1 MQTENKS
8 NNQKVSLEGLKSIEE
23 IYAQKMLPNMV
34 ELLKTGKTR
43 IEILIKN
50 AREKAKFLRN
60 ADSDLSKKDESSFST
75 NIAFENEVSKDNNSG
90 AVSSSAQEN
99 VSTIENVSAPLSEV
113 DNKVEIKS
121 TEVDDKREK
130 RVIESKDTHSQNKFD
145 KSNGDKRKENNKFNG
160 QSNFN
165 RNNAQNGERKQF
177 VRGDRQDFRQN
188 KTNNRPFGNQNG
200 MNQNRQY
207 NGQNP
212 QNRNKKIV
220 FADTSV
226 LENNTKNKHANSIS
240 KKKQEVKRYE
250 DSSRRKII
258 TKNGLSELDL
268 GADERFEG
276 RKLKKKNKGQ
286 DNPQFIKVESAV
298 ITTEKVSVKTLSEKI
313 GQTVASIIKKLML
326 LGTMA
331 TINTDI
337 DFATAELIADE
348 FNVKLEHKVEKTA
361 DEKLLEE
368 VKAQNEEGNTYHRS
382 PVVTVMGHVD
392 HGKTSLLDAIRN
404 TDVTSGE
411 AGGITQH
418 IGAYTIDYK
427 GNPITFID
435 TPGHEAFSAMRA
447 RGASVTDVA
456 ILVVAADDGVMP
468 QTKESIAQIKQ
479 AGVPMVVAIN
489 KIDKNDANPERIK
502 QQLAELDVMPEEWG
516 GDTVMVNISARNNIN
531 IDKLLEMVLLV
542 SEVSDLRCNL
552 DRSAIGTVIEAK
564 LDKGKGPVATVL
576 IQNGTLHVGDT
587 IISGLAVGRV
597 RAMMDDKGKNV
608 KSAGPSTPVS
618 VLGLDRVPN
627 AGDKILAVDEQVA
640 KQVVVDRK
648 NKVQIQKQNAQVSMS
663 AEELLKKMENKKPY
677 NVIVKTDVQGSYEAL
692 VHILNSI
699 ENEEIQVVCVHGG
712 VGAVNETDVDMAIA
726 SKAHI
731 IAFNTKAESNA
742 SNQAEE
748 RDIKI
753 DYYKVI
759 YEVIE
764 DVKKEIKALL
774 TPVYEEKVV
783 GHCEVRVLFKI
794 SRIGTVAGCYVL
806 DGKIPKN
813 AQIALMRNGEIVV
826 KTGIVTLQ
834 KDRQDV
840 KEVMAGYE
848 CGIKLDG
855 FDAIKEL
862 DIFEAIVLERV
873 ER

>member
-1 MQTENKS
+1 MQKENEKQQTVGFENLKFINTLQTQQVLSNLMKNLQTSKMRLDILAKKVEEKSNLIHLNKGNISNSVKTNDVEVENNKNNAELEVKEELNDKNIIEKTNNQKSPSMVSQRNEKGTDEKDNLARSKQYPNNPNKNYRDNNSMVVKRNFDADKNKQNAKGFENKS
-8 NNQKVSLEGLKSIEE
+8 NKQFQGYKNGNFNKPFQTANSQQPKNS
-23 IYAQKMLPNMV
+23 YAQ
-34 ELLKTGKTR
+34 
-43 IEILIKN
+43 
-50 AREKAKFLRN
+50 
-60 ADSDLSKKDESSFST
+60 
-75 NIAFENEVSKDNNSG
+75 
-90 AVSSSAQEN
+90 
-99 VSTIENVSAPLSEV
+99 
-113 DNKVEIKS
+113 
-121 TEVDDKREK
+121 
-130 RVIESKDTHSQNKFD
+130 
-145 KSNGDKRKENNKFNG
+145 NNK
-160 QSNFN
+160 
-165 RNNAQNGERKQF
+165 
-177 VRGDRQDFRQN
+177 
-188 KTNNRPFGNQNG
+188 
-200 MNQNRQY
+200 
-207 NGQNP
+207 
-212 QNRNKKIV
+212 NKKV
-220 FADTSV
+220 LFADTSV
-226 LENNTKNKHANSIS
+226 LDANKKNKHTNSIS
-240 KKKQEVKRYE
+240 KKKIET
-250 DSSRRKII
+250 RRIDENSKPRVT

-268 GADERFEG
+268 EDNDRFNMGA
-276 RKLKKKNKGQ
+276 RKKIKKNKDKNSTPACQ
-286 DNPQFIKVESAV
+286 IKIENAV
-298 ITTEKVSVKTLSEKI
+298 ITTEKVSIKTLSEKI
-313 GQTVASIIKKLML
+313 GQPVASIIKKLL
-326 LGTMA
+326 ILNIMA
-331 TINTDI
+331 NINTDI
-337 DFATAELIADE
+337 DFDTAALISEE
-348 FNVKLEHKVEKTA
+348 FGVKLEHKVEKTA

-368 VKAQNEEGNTYHRS
+368 VKAQNKEGNNYKRS

-404 TDVTSGE
+404 THVTAGE

-418 IGAYTIDYK
+418 IGAYTINYK
-427 GNPITFID
+427 GSNITFID

-489 KIDKNDANPERIK
+489 KIDKNDANPDKIK
-502 QQLAELDVMPEEWG
+502 QQLAECDVMPEEWG

-542 SEVSDLRCNL
+542 SEVSDLKCNL

-564 LDKGKGPVATVL
+564 LDKGKGPIANVL
-576 IQNGTLHVGDT
+576 VQNGTLHVGDT

-608 KSAGPSTPVS
+608 KTAGPSTPVS

-627 AGDKILAVDEQVA
+627 AGDKILAVDEQIA
-640 KQVVVDRK
+640 KQVIVDRK
-648 NKVQIQKQNAQVSMS
+648 NKVQIQKQNAHISMS

-677 NVIVKTDVQGSYEAL
+677 NLIVKTDVQGSYEAL
-692 VHILNSI
+692 VHMLNSI
-699 ENEEIQVVCVHGG
+699 ENEELHVVCVHGG
-712 VGAVNETDVDMAIA
+712 VGAVNETDIDMAIA
-726 SKAHI
+726 SKARI
-731 IAFNTKAESNA
+731 IAFNTKTESNA
-742 SNQAEE
+742 KDLAEE
-748 RDIKI
+748 SGIKI

-759 YEVIE
+759 YEVID
-764 DVKKEIKALL
+764 DVKKQIKELL
-774 TPVYEEKVV
+774 TPVYEEKIV

-813 AQIALMRNGEIVV
+813 AQITLKRGNEIIV

-834 KDRQDV
+834 KDKQDV